1 MPRRKTSMK
10 ASLKVSTVLS
20 TAVAIPVTITVFPP
34 AAIPVAAIAIIA
46 TAIVLW
52 HLKHGGRA
60 LLRRTPKG
68 TITFVLD
75 STHRSATTQRQ
86 K

>member
-1 MPRRKTSMK
+1 MK

-20 TAVAIPVTITVFPP
+20 AAVAIPVTIMVFPP
-34 AAIPVAAIAIIA
+34 AAIPIAAIAIIA
-46 TAIVLW
+46 AAIVLW

-75 STHRSATTQRQ
+75 SAHRPSIKQEQ